1 MSLLLV
7 VIAAVWL
14 LLSLGSHVGGE
25 NPLPVVAAASIRLVE
40 PGAILAEDFDAKD
53 VDRTKWRVWQE
64 HPDRTTVRQE
74 NGRLN
79 LTARGPIGHNGLWG
93 LTTAK
98 YKDVVLVG
106 EMDIR
111 SKGSSPHRLALHLC
125 GGDGVRSPDH
135 WVEIDM
141 VDLGDKVRFSPMA
154 ALPVGLNRHQ
164 DQFLELAAP
173 SRVRASCAA
182 LP

>member
-1 MSLLLV
+1 MNVSLAVLVAIQSLLATGDEPESTTV
-7 VIAAVWL
+7 
-14 LLSLGSHVGGE
+14 
-25 NPLPVVAAASIRLVE
+25 PPVTTATSIRLIE
-40 PGAILAEDFDAKD
+40 RGAILAEDFDAKD
-53 VDRTKWRVWQE
+53 LDRAKWRVWQE
-64 HPDRTTVRQE
+64 NADRTTVVQE
-74 NGRLN
+74 TGRLN

-111 SKGSSPHRLALHLC
+111 SQGSSPHRLALHLC

-141 VDLGDKVRFSPMA
+141 VDLGDKSSLLTDGRSA
-154 ALPVGLNRHQ
+154 ARTGP
-164 DQFLELAAP
+164 P
-173 SRVRASCAA
+173 SRSVS
-182 LP
+182 

>member
-1 MSLLLV
+1 MHVSLAVLVAISSLLATGDEPPS
-7 VIAAVWL
+7 AAV
-14 LLSLGSHVGGE
+14 
-25 NPLPVVAAASIRLVE
+25 PPVTSATSIRLIE
-40 PGAILAEDFDAKD
+40 RGAILAEDFGTKD
-53 VDRTKWRVWQE
+53 LERTKWRVWQE
-64 HPDRTTVRQE
+64 NADRTTVVQE
-74 NGRLN
+74 EGRLN

-111 SKGSSPHRLALHLC
+111 SQGSSPHRLALHLC

-141 VDLGDKVRFSPMA
+141 VDLGGNQPHFHRPSPS
-154 ALPVGLNRHQ
+154 PG
-164 DQFLELAAP
+164 
-173 SRVRASCAA
+173 
-182 LP
+182 